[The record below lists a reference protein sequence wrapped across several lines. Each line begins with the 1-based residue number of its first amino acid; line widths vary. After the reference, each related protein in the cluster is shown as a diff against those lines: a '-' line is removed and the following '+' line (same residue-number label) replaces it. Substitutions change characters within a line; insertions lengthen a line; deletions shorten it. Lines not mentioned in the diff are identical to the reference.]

1 MKPVDF
7 HHGLTML
14 NYQSDDVYLMIV
26 GFYIPSFGRFITT
39 TPDQPAEYR
48 VCKPFA
54 GMNFFCS
61 EETWC
66 EEK

>member
-14 NYQSDDVYLMIV
+14 NYQSDDMYLMIV

-39 TPDQPAEYR
+39 TPDQPAE
-48 VCKPFA
+48 
-54 GMNFFCS
+54 
-61 EETWC
+61 
-66 EEK
+66 